1 MKKVLVAVLA
11 IAVISTTAIV
21 PAMAEGSAAQTVAAT
36 QVTGR
41 GMGGHKGQMPGR
53 GQQGQMPGNGQQG
66 QMPGNGQQGQM
77 PGRGQQFGQMPGN
90 GQQFGQ
96 MPGNAPQTP
105 THDSSTDSEA
115 QSPDTQAPET
125 NGDAQAPATDAQQP
139 GMPGNGQQPPMGEG
153 MVDFDQLVKDGTIS
167 QETHDA
173 IMEYMRNNAP
183 KGAPAQAP
191 ATEGEA
197 PEAPADGENTLLDDL
212 LASGVITQAEYDAI
226 TGAQADASENI
237 ETDANA

>member
-1 MKKVLVAVLA
+1 MKNMKKVLVAVLA

-36 QVTGR
+36 QVAGR

-53 GQQGQMPGNGQQG
+53 GKQGQVPGNGQQG
-66 QMPGNGQQGQM
+66 QMPGN
-77 PGRGQQFGQMPGN
+77 
-90 GQQFGQ
+90 
-96 MPGNAPQTP
+96 APQAP
-105 THDSSTDSEA
+105 TDDSSTDSEA

-139 GMPGNGQQPPMGEG
+139 GMPGDRQQPPMGEG

-167 QETHDA
+167 QETRDA

-237 ETDANA
+237 ESDANA